1 MEFGEKLQALRKSR
15 GLTQEELA
23 ENLFVTR
30 AAVSKWES
38 GRGYPSIDSI
48 KDIAVFFSVTVDEL
62 LSSEKI
68 LSLAKNEKKSAIR
81 KICNRLLGAVDLLT
95 VLLIVL
101 PLYPN
106 RVGEYVY
113 SVSLY
118 NFTEASSFSITVY
131 WCLFLLLVILGVL
144 KLVLTRL
151 NVYKWE
157 KALMLCSLSLGVI
170 TAVFL
175 ILARVV
181 YAAIIILAFL
191 IIKGILYLRY
201 K

>member
-48 KDIAVFFSVTVDEL
+48 KDIATSFSVTVDEL

-101 PLYPN
+101 PLSPN

-157 KALMLCSLSLGVI
+157 KALMPCSLSLGVI

-181 YAAIIILAFL
+181 
-191 IIKGILYLRY
+191 
-201 K
+201 

>member
-81 KICNRLLGAVDLLT
+81 KICNRLFGAVDLLT

-151 NVYKWE
+151 NIYKWE

-191 IIKGILYLRY
+191 IIKGILYFRY

>member
-23 ENLFVTR
+23 QNLYVTR

-48 KDIAVFFSVTVDEL
+48 KDIATFFSVTVDEL

-68 LSLAKNEKKSAIR
+68 LSLAKNEKKSASR

-118 NFTEASSFSITVY
+118 NFTEASSFTITVY

-157 KALMLCSLSLGVI
+157 KALMLCSLLLGVI

-191 IIKGILYLRY
+191 IIKGILYFRY